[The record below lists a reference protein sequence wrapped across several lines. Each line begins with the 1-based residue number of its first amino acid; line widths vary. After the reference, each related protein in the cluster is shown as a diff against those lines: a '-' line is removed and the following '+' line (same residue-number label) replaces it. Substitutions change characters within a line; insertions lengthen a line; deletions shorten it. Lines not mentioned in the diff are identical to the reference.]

1 MASKLTKRLSSAILN
16 SLSAGVVPR
25 KGAEHIVVGREPEI
39 SALRHDLDSI
49 AGDTDGGGA
58 TCRLIVG
65 RYGSGKSFMLQL
77 LRNYAL
83 QQNFVV
89 ADADLSQQRRLTGS
103 KGEGLATYRELMM
116 NMAIKT
122 RPDGKAFDTVLEKWI
137 SKVQTKFV
145 RAGID
150 RKSRRFATAV
160 EQGIYD
166 VVDSMEDMVHGA
178 DFAKVVHDYWH
189 GHQIGNDDQKAAAIR
204 WLRGEYNSKIEARQA
219 LGVRSII
226 DDRTW
231 YDYVKLMAYF
241 VHEIGYSGLI
251 IILDE
256 AVSLYRI
263 SHSVS
268 RRNNYERFLTIFN
281 DTQQGGAEYLG
292 VYYGATPDMVEDS
305 RKGLFSYEALQTR
318 LQTSRFVRLGMRD
331 LNAPVIRLDQLS
343 GESIGQLLEK
353 ISAIHAFNYKYE
365 PRLDAG
371 HFRAFM
377 KEVSSRLG
385 ADNLLTPR
393 EVAIDFVTILNLLR
407 QYPEETFESLL
418 GMIDFT
424 TNSNAD
430 PELADSP
437 YASFQI

>member
-25 KGAEHIVVGREPEI
+25 KGAEHIAVGREAETE
-39 SALRHDLDSI
+39 ALLHDLDVI
-49 AGDTDGGGA
+49 ADEGA

-83 QQNFVV
+83 QRNFVV
-89 ADADLSQQRRLTGS
+89 ADADLSPERRLTGS

-150 RKSRRFATAV
+150 RQSRRFATAV

-166 VVDSMEDMVHGA
+166 VVDAMEDMVHGA
-178 DFAKVVHDYWH
+178 DFAKVIHDYWH
-189 GHQIGNDDQKAAAIR
+189 GHQIGNDDLKAAAIR

-226 DDRTW
+226 DDKSW

-241 VHEIGYSGLI
+241 VHEIGYSGLVI
-251 IILDE
+251 FLDE

-268 RRNNYERFLTIFN
+268 RRNNYERFLSIFN
-281 DTQQGGAEYLG
+281 DTRQGAAAYLG
-292 VYYGATPDMVEDS
+292 VLFGATPETVDDT
-305 RKGLFSYEALQTR
+305 RKGLSSYEALQTR
-318 LQTSRFVRLGMRD
+318 LQRSQFVRDGMRD
-331 LNAPVIRLDQLS
+331 LNAPVIRLDRLS
-343 GESIGQLLEK
+343 DESLTQLLNK
-353 ISAIHAFNYKYE
+353 ICAIHAFNYRYE
-365 PRLDAG
+365 PSLGNAQ
-371 HFRAFM
+371 FQAFM
-377 KEVSSRLG
+377 REKSSRLG
-385 ADNLLTPR
+385 ADKMLTPR
-393 EVAIDFVTILNLLR
+393 EVAIDFVTILNLQR

-418 GMIDFT
+418 GTADLSASAESEDETIDK
-424 TNSNAD
+424 
-430 PELADSP
+430 L
-437 YASFQI
+437 YAGFNLL

>member
-25 KGAEHIVVGREPEI
+25 KGAEHIVVGREAEI
-39 SALRHDLDSI
+39 EALTHDLDVI
-49 AGDTDGGGA
+49 ADEGA

-83 QQNFVV
+83 QRNFVV

-103 KGEGLATYRELMM
+103 KGEGLWTYRELMM

-150 RKSRRFATAV
+150 RQSRRFAAAV

-166 VVDSMEDMVHGA
+166 VVDAMEDMVHGA
-178 DFAKVVHDYWH
+178 DFAKVIHDYWH
-189 GHQIGNDDQKAAAIR
+189 GHQIGDDDLKAAAIR

-219 LGVRSII
+219 LGVRTII
-226 DDRTW
+226 DDSSW

-251 IILDE
+251 IFLDE

-281 DTQQGGAEYLG
+281 DTQQGGAAYLG
-292 VYYGATPDMVEDS
+292 MFFGATPDMVDDS
-305 RKGLFSYEALQTR
+305 RRGLFSYEALQTR
-318 LQTSRFVRLGMRD
+318 LQPSRFVREGMRD
-331 LNAPVIRLDQLS
+331 LNAPVIRLNQLS
-343 GESIGQLLEK
+343 NQSIHLLLEK
-353 ISAIHAFNYKYE
+353 ICATHAFNYKYE
-365 PRLDAG
+365 PRIGDLQY
-371 HFRAFM
+371 RAFM
-377 KEVSSRLG
+377 TEVSSRLG
-385 ADNLLTPR
+385 ADSLLTPR

-418 GMIDFT
+418 GTIDFT
-424 TNSNAD
+424 PSSETD
-430 PELADSP
+430 PELIGSP
-437 YASFQI
+437 YASFEI